1 MAGIA
6 DPMRQLPTLYSLLD
20 AVEIMIVESQENE
33 QQREMYF
40 TRTYAPPAGTP
51 MTNAALPK
59 GWTAEDEMA
68 EFDSQM
74 DEENML

>member
-6 DPMRQLPTLYSLLD
+6 DPLRQLPTLYSLLD

-51 MTNAALPK
+51 MDQATLPR

-68 EFDSQM
+68 EFDS
-74 DEENML
+74 MLDDDHML